1 VNNLGIYGRM
11 VMLESLDIG
20 LEFVELLLELIV
32 WTLFANK

>member
-1 VNNLGIYGRM
+1 M